1 MATTVPRFSWF
12 LPSTGDAVNPGAAP
26 PPGTV
31 QSVEKL
37 QGRREPTL
45 DYLTSVAQAAEDG
58 GFSALLTPVG
68 LGCQDPWVLTSAI
81 ASRTRR
87 IGFIVAFRPSL
98 SSPTLV
104 AQQADT
110 FRKLFGER
118 LLLNVVTG
126 GDPTEQAAFGAA
138 TEHEHR
144 YAVTDEALQVIRPLL
159 RGERVSVDGA
169 HVKVVDAALVRP
181 RTDSPVPIFFG
192 GASSTA
198 VRVAA
203 RHADTYLMWG
213 EPPEA
218 IAERLATLRAAA
230 SQSGRSVRAGLR
242 IHVLTR
248 DTSRAAWAEAERLQ
262 RGFDPET
269 VAQVAAKKARMDS
282 VGESRM
288 TDLHDFRHD
297 TTVEDLV
304 VAPNLWAGIG
314 LVRDGAGTAIV
325 GNHDEVADRLLEY
338 ADLGID
344 EFILSGYPHRE
355 EAARVGREV
364 LPRVLRRAARAS

>member
-1 MATTVPRFSWF
+1 MSTSPRFHWF
-12 LPSTGDAVNPGAAP
+12 LPTTGDAVNPGAAP

-31 QSVEKL
+31 ESVEKL

-45 DYLTSVAQAAEDG
+45 DYLTAVAEAAEDG

-68 LGCQDPWVLTSAI
+68 LGCLDPWVITSAI

-104 AQQADT
+104 AQQSDT

-144 YAVTDEALQVIRPLL
+144 YAVTDEALQVLRPLL
-159 RGERVSVDGA
+159 GGERVSVDGA
-169 HVKVVDAALVRP
+169 HLTVVDAALVRP
-181 RTDSPVPIFFG
+181 RTDVPVPVFFG
-192 GASSTA
+192 GASPTA

-213 EPPEA
+213 EPPQA
-218 IAERLATLRAAA
+218 IAQRLETLRAAA
-230 SQSGRSVRAGLR
+230 AEAGRPVRAGLR
-242 IHVLTR
+242 MHVLTR
-248 DTSRAAWAEAERLQ
+248 DTSREAWAEAERLQ

-282 VGESRM
+282 VGEARQ
-288 TDLHDFRHD
+288 TNLHDFRGN

-314 LVRDGAGTAIV
+314 LVRDGAGTALV
-325 GNHDEVADRLLEY
+325 GSHDEVADRLLEY

-355 EAARVGREV
+355 EAVRVGREV
-364 LPRVLRRAARAS
+364 LPRVLHKAAKAS

>member
-1 MATTVPRFSWF
+1 MARAIPRFHWF
-12 LPSTGDAVNPGAAP
+12 LPTTGDAVNPGAAP

-45 DYLTSVAQAAEDG
+45 DYLTAVAQAAEDG
-58 GFSALLTPVG
+58 GFSGLLTPVG

-81 ASRTRR
+81 AARTRR

-110 FRKLFGER
+110 FRKLFGDR
-118 LLLNVVTG
+118 ILLNVVTG

-159 RGERVSVDGA
+159 RGERVSVNGA
-169 HVKVVDAALVRP
+169 HLTVVDAALVRP
-181 RTDSPVPIFFG
+181 RSETPVPVFFG
-192 GASSTA
+192 GASPTA

-213 EPPEA
+213 EPPA
-218 IAERLATLRAAA
+218 AVAERLRTLHLAAEQA
-230 SQSGRSVRAGLR
+230 GRSVRAGLR
-242 IHVLTR
+242 VHVLSR
-248 DTSRAAWAEAERLQ
+248 DTAGEAWAEAERLQ

-269 VAQVAAKKARMDS
+269 VAKVAAKKARMDS
-282 VGESRM
+282 VGEARM
-288 TDLHDFRHD
+288 SDLHGFRPD
-297 TTVEDLV
+297 TSVEDLV

-325 GNHDEVADRLLEY
+325 GSHDEVADRLLEY
-338 ADLGID
+338 ADLGIE

-364 LPRVLRRAARAS
+364 LPRVLRRVARAS

>member
-1 MATTVPRFSWF
+1 MTVPRFSWF
-12 LPSTGDAVNPGAAP
+12 LPTTGDAVNPGAAP
-26 PPGTV
+26 PPNTV

-45 DYLTSVAQAAEDG
+45 EYLTSVAQAAEDG
-58 GFSALLTPVG
+58 GFHALLTPVG

-104 AQQADT
+104 AQQSDT
-110 FRKLFGER
+110 FRKLFGGR
-118 LLLNVVTG
+118 LVLNVVTG

-159 RGERVSVDGA
+159 AGERVSVDGD

-181 RTDSPVPIFFG
+181 RTDVPVPVFFG
-192 GASSTA
+192 GASPTA

-218 IAERLATLRAAA
+218 IAQRLDTLRAVAA
-230 SQSGRSVRAGLR
+230 QSGRSVRAGLR

-248 DTSRAAWAEAERLQ
+248 DTSREAWAEAERLQ
-262 RGFDPET
+262 RGFDPDT
-269 VAQVAAKKARMDS
+269 VAKVAAKKARMDS

-288 TDLHDFRHD
+288 TDLHGFRRD
-297 TTVEDLV
+297 TTVDDLV
-304 VAPNLWAGIG
+304 VAPNLWAGVG

-325 GNHDEVADRLLEY
+325 GSHDEVADRLLEY
-338 ADLGID
+338 ADLGIE

-355 EAARVGREV
+355 EATRVGRDV
-364 LPRVLRRAARAS
+364 LPRVLRRAAKAS

>member
-1 MATTVPRFSWF
+1 MVSTSPRFHWF
-12 LPSTGDAVNPGAAP
+12 LPTTGDAVNPGAAP

-31 QSVEKL
+31 ESVEKL

-45 DYLTSVAQAAEDG
+45 DYLTAVAQAAEDG

-68 LGCQDPWVLTSAI
+68 LGCLDPWVITSAI

-104 AQQADT
+104 AQQSDT

-159 RGERVSVDGA
+159 RGDQVSVHGA
-169 HVKVVDAALVRP
+169 HLTVVDAALVRP
-181 RTDSPVPIFFG
+181 RADVPVPVFFG
-192 GASSTA
+192 GASPTA

-213 EPPEA
+213 EPPQA
-218 IAERLATLRAAA
+218 IAQRLETLRAAA
-230 SQSGRSVRAGLR
+230 AEFGRPVRAGLR
-242 IHVLTR
+242 MHVLTR
-248 DTSRAAWAEAERLQ
+248 DTSREAWAEAERLQ

-269 VAQVAAKKARMDS
+269 VAQVAAKKSRMDS
-282 VGESRM
+282 VGEARQ
-288 TDLHDFRHD
+288 TNLHDFRRD

-314 LVRDGAGTAIV
+314 LVRDGAGTALV
-325 GNHDEVADRLLEY
+325 GSHDEVADRLLEY

-355 EAARVGREV
+355 EAVRVGREV
-364 LPRVLRRAARAS
+364 LPRVLRRAAKAS

>member
-1 MATTVPRFSWF
+1 VSTSPRFHWF
-12 LPSTGDAVNPGAAP
+12 LPTTGDAVNPGAAP

-31 QSVEKL
+31 ESVEKL

-45 DYLTSVAQAAEDG
+45 DYLTAVAEAAEDG

-68 LGCQDPWVLTSAI
+68 LGCLDPWVITSAI

-104 AQQADT
+104 AQQSDT

-144 YAVTDEALQVIRPLL
+144 YAVTDEALQVLRPLL
-159 RGERVSVDGA
+159 GGERVSVDGA
-169 HVKVVDAALVRP
+169 HLTVVDAALVRP
-181 RTDSPVPIFFG
+181 RTDVPVPVFFG
-192 GASSTA
+192 GASPTA

-213 EPPEA
+213 EPPQA
-218 IAERLATLRAAA
+218 IAQRLETLRAAA
-230 SQSGRSVRAGLR
+230 AEAGRPVRAGLR
-242 IHVLTR
+242 MHVLTR
-248 DTSRAAWAEAERLQ
+248 DTSREAWAEAERLQ

-282 VGESRM
+282 VGEARQ
-288 TDLHDFRHD
+288 TNLHDFRGN

-314 LVRDGAGTAIV
+314 LVRDGAGTALV
-325 GNHDEVADRLLEY
+325 GSHDEVADRLLEY

-355 EAARVGREV
+355 EAVRVGREV
-364 LPRVLRRAARAS
+364 LPRVLRRAAKAS